1 VEKIIISE
9 ALESV
14 LDELG
19 SKEGIQASA
28 LVSKNGHI
36 IVSDI
41 SNSCVEN
48 KTFGAI
54 IAMLTRSAVHTAK
67 ELQKGRIKYLLL
79 SAKNGQIIITR
90 IDANA
95 ILTVLT
101 DTNVNIISTIN
112 EMKNS
117 CKKIRKIISQISQL

>member
-1 VEKIIISE
+1 MEKIIISE

-19 SKEGIQASA
+19 SEEEIQASA

-36 IVSDI
+36 IVSNI
-41 SNSCVEN
+41 GNSSVDSE
-48 KTFGAI
+48 TFGAI
-54 IAMLTRSAVHTAK
+54 VAMLTRSAFHTAN
-67 ELQKGRIKYLLL
+67 ELHQGKIKYLLL
-79 SAKNGQIIITR
+79 SAKNGLIIITR

-101 DTNVNIISTIN
+101 DTNVNIISIIN